1 MRDRI
6 LIHGIQFYGHHGVRE
21 EERKLGQRFL
31 VDVELC
37 LDLSGAGRQ
46 DELVAT
52 VDYEQVHALV
62 VEVGTREQFR
72 LLEALAERIASA
84 ILERFPVRQVTVRAT
99 KPSPP
104 IPGVLGGV
112 SVEITR
118 T

>member
-1 MRDRI
+1 MADRI

-31 VDVELC
+31 VNVELG
-37 LDLSGAGRQ
+37 LDLSAAGRP
-46 DELVAT
+46 DEFGAT

-62 VEVGTREQFR
+62 VEIGTREQFR

-84 ILERFPVRQVTVRAT
+84 ILEQFPVRQVTVRAT

-118 T
+118 P